1 MGAHAER
8 RPLRV
13 LHAFATFVPAGPQ
26 LRTLDLIAGLG
37 EEFEHEIIACDDE
50 LSARHSTPEGCR
62 YTCLPCPEGGG
73 PLGGVRAWRALLSES
88 KPDLLLTYNWG
99 SFDAVL
105 AARSLGVGHHIH
117 HEEGFNAD
125 EAQGQLRRRVWA
137 RRLGLGRIAR
147 LVVPSHLLKDV
158 AKDQWKVDP
167 AKVQLVLNG
176 VCTERFRSSE
186 TERAHIRA
194 ELGLT
199 TEDLLLGS
207 VGHLRPIK
215 RYDRLLRSV
224 ARVRAGEGGERVH
237 LCLVGAGPEQERLK
251 ALAVELGLVD
261 RVHWVGHQ
269 TDLAGWYSA
278 MDLFTLTSDSE
289 QLPVSLLE
297 AMACGLTTAG
307 TDVGDVRSTLPES
320 TRDQLV
326 PLAHDDVEGELARL
340 YAELLGD
347 ADKRAAQGK
356 LNRER
361 VQRDYSRAQMLTTY
375 RDLYLEAAKR

>member
-1 MGAHAER
+1 MGANAES

-37 EEFEHEIIACDDE
+37 DEFEHEIIACDDE

-62 YTCLPCPEGGG
+62 YACLPCPKGAG
-73 PLGGVRAWRALLSES
+73 PLGSVRAWRALLNES

-105 AARSLGVGHHIH
+105 AARSLGVGHHVH

-147 LVVPSHLLKDV
+147 LVVPSRLLEDV
-158 AKDQWKVDP
+158 AKDEWNVDP

-176 VCTERFRSSE
+176 VCTERFRSNGA
-186 TERAHIRA
+186 ERARIRT

-199 TEDLLLGS
+199 SEDLLLGS

-215 RYDRLLRSV
+215 RYDRLLRSL
-224 ARVRAGEGGERVH
+224 ARMGDSVGQRVH
-237 LCLVGAGPEQERLK
+237 LCLVGAGPERERLE
-251 ALAVELGLVD
+251 ALAVELGLTD
-261 RVHWVGHQ
+261 RVHWAGHQ
-269 TDLAGWYSA
+269 TDLPGWYSA

-297 AMACGLTTAG
+297 AMACGLAVAG
-307 TDVGDVRSTLPES
+307 TDVGDVRATLPES

-326 PLAHDDVEGELARL
+326 ALAHDDVEGELARL
-340 YAELLGD
+340 YSELLGD
-347 ADKRAAQGK
+347 SDKRTAQGQ

-361 VQRDYSRAQMLTTY
+361 VQRDYSREQMLTTY

>member
-147 LVVPSHLLKDV
+147 LVVPSHLLKGV

-186 TERAHIRA
+186 TERARIRA

-224 ARVRAGEGGERVH
+224 ARMRAGEGGEH
-237 LCLVGAGPEQERLK
+237 LANVFVCLEQAVVVVPDLFPHQRGVGIIRGHRHLGAIHHLVGPPSELAAAQLHLAKERLIFF
-251 ALAVELGLVD
+251 LSLPAVAGDE
-261 RVHWVGHQ
+261 VGRPPP
-269 TDLAGWYSA
+269 S
-278 MDLFTLTSDSE
+278 FF
-289 QLPVSLLE
+289 
-297 AMACGLTTAG
+297 
-307 TDVGDVRSTLPES
+307 R
-320 TRDQLV
+320 
-326 PLAHDDVEGELARL
+326 
-340 YAELLGD
+340 
-347 ADKRAAQGK
+347 
-356 LNRER
+356 
-361 VQRDYSRAQMLTTY
+361 
-375 RDLYLEAAKR
+375 

>member
-62 YTCLPCPEGGG
+62 YACLPCPKGSG
-73 PLGGVRAWRALLSES
+73 PLGNVRAWRKLLNERQ
-88 KPDLLLTYNWG
+88 PDLLLTYNWG

-105 AARSLGVGHHIH
+105 AARSLSVGHHVH

-125 EAQGQLRRRVWA
+125 EAGGQLRRRVWA
-137 RRLGLGRIAR
+137 RRLSLGRIAR
-147 LVVPSHLLKDV
+147 LVVPSRLLECV
-158 AKDQWKVDP
+158 ATEAWKVSP
-167 AKVQLVLNG
+167 QRVQLVLNG
-176 VCTERFRSSE
+176 VCTERFRSNE
-186 TERAHIRA
+186 TDRARIRS

-199 TEDLLLGS
+199 SEDLLLGS

-215 RYDRLLRSV
+215 RYDRLLGSL
-224 ARVRAGEGGERVH
+224 ARMRAGGGGERVH
-237 LCLVGAGPEQERLK
+237 LCLVGAGQERDRLE
-251 ALAVELGLVD
+251 ALAVELGLAD
-261 RVHWVGHQ
+261 RVHWAGHQ
-269 TDLAGWYSA
+269 SDLAPWYSA

-297 AMACGLTTAG
+297 AMACGLAVAG
-307 TDVGDVRSTLPES
+307 TDVGDVHVTLPES

-326 PLAHDDVEGELARL
+326 PLAHNDVEGELARL
-340 YAELLGD
+340 YTDLL
-347 ADKRAAQGK
+347 ADKDKRTAQGQ

-361 VQRDYSRAQMLTTY
+361 VQRDYSRDQMLTAY
-375 RDLYLEAAKR
+375 RDLYRKAAKR

>member
-1 MGAHAER
+1 MGADAER

-13 LHAFATFVPAGPQ
+13 LHVFATFVPAGPQ

-37 EEFEHEIIACDDE
+37 EAFEHQIIACDDD
-50 LSARHSTPEGCR
+50 LSARHSTPKGCR
-62 YTCLPCPEGGG
+62 YACLPCPKGSG
-73 PLGGVRAWRALLSES
+73 PLASVRAWRTLLNES

-105 AARSLGVGHHIH
+105 AARSLGLGHHVH

-125 EAQGQLRRRVWA
+125 EARGQLRRRVWA

-147 LVVPSHLLKDV
+147 LVVPSRVLECA
-158 AKDQWKVDP
+158 AKEAWKVDP
-167 AKVQLVLNG
+167 LRVQLVLNG
-176 VCTERFRSSE
+176 VCTDRFRSNGTDRERIRSE
-186 TERAHIRA
+186 F
-194 ELGLT
+194 GLT
-199 TEDLLLGS
+199 SEDLLLGS

-215 RYDRLLRSV
+215 RYDRLLRSL

-237 LCLVGAGPEQERLK
+237 LCLVGAGEERERLE
-251 ALAVELGLVD
+251 ALAVDLGLAD
-261 RVHWVGHQ
+261 RVHWAGHQ
-269 TDLAGWYSA
+269 SDLAGWYSA

-297 AMACGLTTAG
+297 AMACGLAVAG

-320 TRDQLV
+320 TGDQLV

-340 YAELLGD
+340 YAELLAD
-347 ADKRAAQGK
+347 PDKRAAQGR

-361 VQRDYSRAQMLTTY
+361 VRRDYSREKMLTAY